1 MLESADAQD
10 GKRIDQGQERND
22 RIQCP
27 YSDGKYKILTRHR
40 IRFKREWRNLRE
52 RRVSR
57 DRDLIRS
64 NVFTTIRTSIYAN
77 NSFE

>member
-1 MLESADAQD
+1 MLKSADAQD

-27 YSDGKYKILTRHR
+27 YRDGKYEVLTRHR
-40 IRFKREWRNLRE
+40 IRLKREWKILHGP
-52 RRVSR
+52 RVSP

-64 NVFTTIRTSIYAN
+64 NIFTTIRTSIYAN
-77 NSFE
+77 NSFA